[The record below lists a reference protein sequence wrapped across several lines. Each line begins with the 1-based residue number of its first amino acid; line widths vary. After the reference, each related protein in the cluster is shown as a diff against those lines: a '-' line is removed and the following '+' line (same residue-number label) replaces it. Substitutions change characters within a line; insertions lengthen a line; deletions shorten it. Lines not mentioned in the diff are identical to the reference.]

1 MAITTAICNS
11 YKLELLGGT
20 HQAGDVY
27 KMALYTSSAVLDKT
41 TTAYSATNEV
51 SGTGY
56 TAGGIT
62 LAGEARA
69 LDGDTAMLDFSDP
82 TWSAA
87 TITAAGCLIYNSS
100 RANKAVAAY
109 SFGGNVTSTGG
120 NFTVQI
126 PAAAAATALV
136 RVT

>member
-27 KMALYTSSAVLDKT
+27 KMALYTSSAALDKT
-41 TTAYSATNEV
+41 TTVYSATNEV
-51 SGTGY
+51 AGTGY

>member
-1 MAITTAICNS
+1 MPITTAICNS

-20 HQAGDVY
+20 HQAGDIY

-41 TTAYSATNEV
+41 TTVYAVTNEV